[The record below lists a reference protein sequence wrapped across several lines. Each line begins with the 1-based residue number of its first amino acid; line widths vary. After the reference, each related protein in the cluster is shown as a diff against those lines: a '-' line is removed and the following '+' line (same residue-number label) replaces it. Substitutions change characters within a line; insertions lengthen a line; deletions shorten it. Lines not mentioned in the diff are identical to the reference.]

1 MEEKIDFF
9 YMVSKYDG
17 LAEDEDGN
25 PSECYM
31 KLGFTLK
38 NPISIE
44 EIEVEREKMKDGA
57 LKYAA
62 RSLNVNTSL
71 LTIVTEEEYQKG
83 TEDN

>member
-9 YMVSKYDG
+9 YMVSKEAG

-44 EIEVEREKMKDGA
+44 DIEVEREKMKDGA

-62 RSLNVNTSL
+62 RSLNIDISL
-71 LTIVTEEEYQKG
+71 LTIVTEEEYQKE

>member
-1 MEEKIDFF
+1 MNMCF
-9 YMVSKYDG
+9 
-17 LAEDEDGN
+17 N
-25 PSECYM
+25 
-31 KLGFTLK
+31 LK
-38 NPISIE
+38 NPIRIE

>member
-9 YMVSKYDG
+9 YRVSKYAG

-71 LTIVTEEEYQKG
+71 LTIVTEEEYQK
-83 TEDN
+83 

>member
-9 YMVSKYDG
+9 YMVSKYAG

-44 EIEVEREKMKDGA
+44 
-57 LKYAA
+57 
-62 RSLNVNTSL
+62 
-71 LTIVTEEEYQKG
+71 
-83 TEDN
+83 

>member
-9 YMVSKYDG
+9 YMLSKEAG

-38 NPISIE
+38 NPISIKD
-44 EIEVEREKMKDGA
+44 IEVEREKMKDGA

-62 RSLNVNTSL
+62 RSLNIDISL
-71 LTIVTEEEYQKG
+71 LTIVTEEEYQEE